1 MGENGENA
9 CDEELMCCWLQD
21 EEQDQFLFH
30 MMTLIKKV
38 LRIIDIP
45 TLSTW
50 TDIHKL
56 LGMDLSGSTGG
67 GGGGGMVWLSGL
79 GAIA

>member
-67 GGGGGMVWLSGL
+67 GGGGMVWLSGL